1 MEFRLLGPVE
11 ATIGDHPVQLGGV
24 KPRTLLAALLVEH
37 GHVVPAERLVDVIWG
52 DGPPGTARAVLQTY
66 VSTLRRSLGGGVGTA
81 IVTRSPGYL
90 IRIGAATLDRD
101 LFEELLAQGRR
112 AGVAG
117 RHEEAVELLHRA
129 AGHWRG
135 AALGGVESELLAGEA
150 ARLEEL
156 RLTAVE
162 ERTGIE
168 LLLGRT
174 ERVAAELTDLVRRHP
189 FRERMRGQLM
199 RALSGLGRRPE
210 ALAVYRDG
218 REAMVEELGIEPGPE
233 IQAIHEAILRDE
245 LDRDRPPPPL
255 TVPADRGAPALTAA
269 PVSPAPA
276 TRPAR
281 AVPAQLPPVPADFTG
296 RRAERTRLAQALTAA
311 TAGRPAPIQVVVGPG
326 GVGKSTLAAQV
337 AHDVTASFPDGQL
350 YAELRGMSGTPVE
363 PREVL
368 GRFLLALGTAV
379 DRLPD
384 GTEERVELYRTRLAG
399 QRTLILLDDAAT
411 EQQIRPL
418 LPGTVGCVVVVTSRS
433 PLGGLAGTVLTELG
447 VLPEQE
453 SVELLA
459 RLVGADRAAAEDVS
473 TGRIVRQCGAL
484 PLAIRVAGARL
495 ASRQRWPL
503 KLLADRLAD
512 ERRRLDELAIGD
524 QEVRASIGLSYRGL
538 EAGDAAVLRVLG
550 LLGLPDFPA
559 WVAAIAL
566 DLGEEEAE
574 QAIERLMDAQLAEF
588 VQVDGTGH
596 LRYRLHDL
604 VRLYARERAEAEH
617 PEPELRELVS
627 RVTTTWLWLIDAVR
641 RGASTG
647 PPPAGAGRALGDL
660 GERVLDQPRS
670 WFATEHD
677 SLVRAVEVAAERGLD
692 QQACDLA
699 SLLSTFPY
707 ATASRFESWT
717 RTHDVALAAARRNG
731 NRHGEAVL
739 LSGFGQLRCAQ
750 DRYAES
756 AQYLTQ
762 ALEAFRE
769 GGHRHEEALTLTALG
784 ATCREQCR
792 FAEALYF
799 LGCAEPIARDLG
811 DDAVL
816 ADVRRL
822 AGAVRLEQGDLAAAR
837 TDLEMALRVYEG
849 LADRRGVALTWR
861 MLSLHHRARDELRE
875 ALALAVRARDTFR
888 ELDESLLE
896 AYGDR
901 AVGKALVRLGRS
913 TEAAGLLQRSLATS
927 RRAGDRW
934 GEAATLRVLGQLHLS
949 RRELADAERHLRASL
964 RLWDELE
971 LALPRA
977 RVLRDLARLAAIRG
991 HDDAGRLAR
1000 EALRVFEDHGAR
1012 ERGELAA
1019 ELAEARPP
1027 IL

>member
-1 MEFRLLGPVE
+1 
-11 ATIGDHPVQLGGV
+11 A
-24 KPRTLLAALLVEH
+24 
-37 GHVVPAERLVDVIWG
+37 
-52 DGPPGTARAVLQTY
+52 
-66 VSTLRRSLGGGVGTA
+66 
-81 IVTRSPGYL
+81 
-90 IRIGAATLDRD
+90 
-101 LFEELLAQGRR
+101 
-112 AGVAG
+112 
-117 RHEEAVELLHRA
+117 
-129 AGHWRG
+129 
-135 AALGGVESELLAGEA
+135 
-150 ARLEEL
+150 
-156 RLTAVE
+156 
-162 ERTGIE
+162 
-168 LLLGRT
+168 
-174 ERVAAELTDLVRRHP
+174 
-189 FRERMRGQLM
+189 
-199 RALSGLGRRPE
+199 
-210 ALAVYRDG
+210 
-218 REAMVEELGIEPGPE
+218 
-233 IQAIHEAILRDE
+233 
-245 LDRDRPPPPL
+245 
-255 TVPADRGAPALTAA
+255 
-269 PVSPAPA
+269 
-276 TRPAR
+276 
-281 AVPAQLPPVPADFTG
+281 
-296 RRAERTRLAQALTAA
+296 
-311 TAGRPAPIQVVVGPG
+311 
-326 GVGKSTLAAQV
+326 

-384 GTEERVELYRTRLAG
+384 GIEERVELYRTRMAG

-433 PLGGLAGTVLTELG
+433 PLGGLAGTVLTELA
-447 VLPEQE
+447 VLPEEE

-459 RLVGADRAAAEDVS
+459 RLVGGHRAAAEDVS
-473 TGRIVRQCGAL
+473 TSRIVRQCGGL

-538 EAGDAAVLRVLG
+538 DAGDAAVLRVLG

-566 DLGEEEAE
+566 DLGEEDAE
-574 QAIERLMDAQLAEF
+574 QAIERLVDAQLADF

-617 PEPELRELVS
+617 PEPELRQLVS

-641 RGASTG
+641 RGAPTG
-647 PPPAGAGRALGDL
+647 PPPAGATRALGDL
-660 GERVLDQPRS
+660 VERVLDQPRS
-670 WFATEHD
+670 WFITEHD

-707 ATASRFESWT
+707 ASASRFESWT

-731 NRHGEAVL
+731 NRYGEAVL

-769 GGHRHEEALTLTALG
+769 GGHRHEEAFTLTALG
-784 ATCREQCR
+784 ATCRERCR

-799 LGCAEPIARDLG
+799 LDCAEEIARDLG

-822 AGAVRLEQGDLAAAR
+822 AGAVRLEQGDLTGAR
-837 TDLEMALRVYEG
+837 ADLELALRGYEG
-849 LADRRGVALTWR
+849 LGDRRGVALTWR

-888 ELDESLLE
+888 ELDESLLA

-913 TEAAGLLQRSLATS
+913 TEAAGLLQRSLAAS

-934 GEAATLRVLGQLHLS
+934 GGG
-949 RRELADAERHLRASL
+949 RHPA
-964 RLWDELE
+964 
-971 LALPRA
+971 
-977 RVLRDLARLAAIRG
+977 G
-991 HDDAGRLAR
+991 HR
-1000 EALRVFEDHGAR
+1000 
-1012 ERGELAA
+1012 
-1019 ELAEARPP
+1019 
-1027 IL
+1027 